1 MARIGID
8 IRCFVTGKRTGVEEY
23 TLNVLENLFEL
34 DKKNEYI
41 IFINSYKEPKF
52 DLGVFR
58 KYKNV
63 SVRQFHIPNK
73 LLNFCFWY
81 LGWPHVDKMI
91 GGVDIFFMPSIAF
104 IALSRKVKLVLN
116 VHDLSFELMPETFS
130 LKRRLWHH
138 ILNPRRLCLRAD
150 KITSVSESTLEDIV
164 RIYGIDREKIVRIY
178 NGISENFEAF
188 DRNNPKLI
196 EIKDKYHLPFNFI
209 LFLGTVEPRKNI
221 RAVVKA
227 FDRLKSLG
235 NPQFDKYK
243 LVVAGGKGWKTESIF
258 SEMRKARFTKDIIYT
273 SCVTQEDKAAV
284 YTLSSLFVYTSFFEG
299 FGLPLLEAMR
309 CGVPV
314 ITSNASSIPEVVGNG
329 AIMVDPDRPDEIFA
343 AMKEI
348 LLDKDLRIRIGE
360 NGLKQSIR
368 FNWKTS
374 ARELFEMFE
383 GISKSCN

>member
-1 MARIGID
+1 
-8 IRCFVTGKRTGVEEY
+8 
-23 TLNVLENLFEL
+23 
-34 DKKNEYI
+34 
-41 IFINSYKEPKF
+41 
-52 DLGVFR
+52 
-58 KYKNV
+58 
-63 SVRQFHIPNK
+63 VRQFHIPNK